1 MSTSLKSP
9 APATG
14 SAAPREANTGDTTVS
29 ARPLTIV
36 LAGNPNAGK
45 TSLFNALT
53 GLRQKVAN
61 YPGVTVER
69 KEGHWQLAPELPPAL
84 LIDLP
89 GLYSLDANSIDE
101 QIARDVIT
109 GRLASVPRPDCIIA
123 VVDAT
128 NLERNLYL
136 ATQLLETGRP
146 LVVAL
151 TMIDLAERHK
161 LEIDAARLSIEF
173 GVAVVPV
180 VAKQRQGLDA
190 LAEAVLDAAHSVAP
204 HATTWRLS
212 ADAERELRALAA
224 QNLKTGGNGNN
235 HGDAANIAAEA
246 ETDANVRRYDALV
259 ELYAEELP
267 EAAERQAAVAAA
279 RARLAEKN
287 PRWWQEPLLARYNW
301 IEGVARRT
309 VRDHKPGRTRRTD
322 RIDRFVTHKFF
333 GPLILVVVMLVI
345 LQTIFSWAQLPMD
358 LIDGGFGRLGE
369 LVRNTIPPGL
379 LTDLLVDGVIA
390 GVGGV
395 LVFLPQILLLFFFIS
410 LLEDSGYMA
419 RAAFLM
425 DRLMRGVGLHGK
437 AFMPL
442 LSSFACAIPGIMAT
456 RTIENPKDRL
466 ATILIAPFMS
476 CSARLPV
483 YTLMIAAFF
492 SRGEK
497 VFGVLSVGV
506 LIIMAMYL
514 LGVAV
519 AVAVAWIL
527 KHTILK
533 SPPPPLVLELP
544 PYRMPNPVNVL
555 QTIRTRA
562 WMFVRRAGTV
572 ILAIS
577 ILLWALVTF
586 PRMNAVAGDARS
598 DDAAATATTTSGS
611 TTTTADTDATT
622 KTGRPATT
630 GGATTSAPDERT
642 TTAEREESVQP
653 AAGASNVAEAVDGDA
668 GEQIRQSYAGRLG
681 RLIEPAIAPLGF
693 DWKMGIG
700 LIASFAARET
710 LVSTLSIVYN
720 VGEEATEESSSLI
733 EAVRGARRPDG
744 APAWTPLVAVSM
756 MVFFVLACQCMS
768 TIAIVRRETNSWRWP
783 LFMVA
788 YMLVLAYVASF
799 ITYQGGRLL
808 GFS

>member
-1 MSTSLKSP
+1 
-9 APATG
+9 
-14 SAAPREANTGDTTVS
+14 
-29 ARPLTIV
+29 
-36 LAGNPNAGK
+36 
-45 TSLFNALT
+45 
-53 GLRQKVAN
+53 Q
-61 YPGVTVER
+61 
-69 KEGHWQLAPELPPAL
+69 WQLAPDLPPSL

-109 GRLASVPRPDCIIA
+109 GRLASVPKPDCVIA

-151 TMIDLAERHK
+151 TMIDLAGRHK
-161 LEIDAARLSIEF
+161 LEIDAARLSDAL
-173 GVAVVPV
+173 GVPVVPV
-180 VAKQRQGLDA
+180 VATQRQGLDA
-190 LAEAVLDAAHSVAP
+190 LGEAVLRAADAAPPA
-204 HATTWRLS
+204 AGWRLS
-212 ADAERELRALAA
+212 AEAERELDALAA
-224 QNLKTGGNGNN
+224 LDVRTNGNDGT
-235 HGDAANIAAEA
+235 HRGAT
-246 ETDANVRRYDALV
+246 TDASARRYEALV

-267 EAAERQAAVAAA
+267 QASEHQAAVASA
-279 RARLAEKN
+279 RARLAEGN
-287 PRWWQEPLLARYNW
+287 SRWWQEPLLARYNW
-301 IEGVARRT
+301 IEGVARHT

-333 GPLILVVVMLVI
+333 GPLILFAVMLLI

-369 LVRNTIPPGL
+369 LVRATLQPGL

-492 SRGEK
+492 SRQEK
-497 VFGVLSVGV
+497 LLGVLSVGV
-506 LIIMAMYL
+506 VIIMAMYM

-519 AVAVAWIL
+519 AVVVAWVL

-544 PYRMPNPVNVL
+544 PYRMPNPFNVL
-555 QTIRTRA
+555 QTIRARS

-586 PRMNAVAGDARS
+586 PRVNGTAGDTGS
-598 DDAAATATTTSGS
+598 GGATATT
-611 TTTTADTDATT
+611 ANATT
-622 KTGRPATT
+622 N
-630 GGATTSAPDERT
+630 APDERA
-642 TTAEREESVQP
+642 TTAERDETVQP
-653 AAGASNVAEAVDGDA
+653 AAGASNVVEAVDGDA

-681 RLIEPAIAPLGF
+681 HLIEPAIAPLGF

-720 VGEEATEESSSLI
+720 VGDDATEESNSLI
-733 EAVRGARRPDG
+733 EAVRNARRADG
-744 APAWTPLVAVSM
+744 SPAWTPLVAVSM
-756 MVFFVLACQCMS
+756 MVFFVLACQ
-768 TIAIVRRETNSWRWP
+768 
-783 LFMVA
+783 
-788 YMLVLAYVASF
+788 
-799 ITYQGGRLL
+799 
-808 GFS
+808 